1 MRRPII
7 FTSIFPPS
15 IFKQFPSN
23 RFRNMPYRS
32 SATFFLSR
40 FDDLQARACDDEIVQ
55 RPRRVPPSF
64 LFPLMCIEIVISSCI
79 VCSAFFLLFGWPFD
93 ERCLPPWLN
102 TPRSWSAITK
112 KKKKKPVLCEKS
124 CDGGPLVV
132 AQRKIFSPFK
142 PPSTIATVNIRKHP
156 VSMHGAELFYP
167 DDYNALLFYSTPE
180 MNCARCTQ

>member
-23 RFRNMPYRS
+23 RFRNIRIVPQQHFSSHGLMIYRLEPVTMKSCNVQDEFPPLSCSLWCASKSSFRPAS
-32 SATFFLSR
+32 SARPFFTLW
-40 FDDLQARACDDEIVQ
+40 LTI
-55 RPRRVPPSF
+55 RRTLPSAVAEYAAF
-64 LFPLMCIEIVISSCI
+64 VICHH
-79 VCSAFFLLFGWPFD
+79 
-93 ERCLPPWLN
+93 E
-102 TPRSWSAITK
+102 

>member
-23 RFRNMPYRS
+23 RFRNMSYRS

-40 FDDLQARACDDEIVQ
+40 FDDLQARVCDDEIVQ

-79 VCSAFFLLFGWPFD
+79 VCSAFFYSLADHSTNVAFRRGWIRRVRD
-93 ERCLPPWLN
+93 LPS
-102 TPRSWSAITK
+102 R

-156 VSMHGAELFYP
+156 VSMYGAELFYP